1 MLCFNFA
8 GIYIELQTENISDYT
23 KLTPFISRYDGE
35 PDIRVTFTGS
45 DSVERPIGRLVL
57 TEFVE
62 NDIRLGII
70 ESDNENISFFLEQYS
85 TSAVISRLDTDKSW
99 THTNIIYSKKE
110 AIYEHYALWSLG
122 SLLLKNKVIMFN
134 GLAVHASAVVDNNRG
149 VIFSAPSGTGK
160 STHAKLWEKYR
171 GARIIND
178 DNPVLRSID
187 GKTYVFGTPWSG
199 SSDRFDNS
207 LAELKAIVL
216 LEQAKENKIVKLGAA
231 ETVQRF
237 MPRCYLPYHDRK
249 LLDAAMNNLE
259 TIIAMTPVYLL
270 GCTPE
275 KEAMELVYQC
285 IF

>member
-1 MLCFNFA
+1 MQCFNFA
-8 GIYIELQTENISDYT
+8 GIYTELQTDNLSDYS
-23 KLTPFISRYDGE
+23 KLIPFITHLDRE
-35 PDIRVTFTGS
+35 PDIRVTFSGS
-45 DSVERPIGRLVL
+45 DPVERPVGSLVL
-57 TEFVE
+57 NEFVE
-62 NDIRLGII
+62 NDIRLGIV
-70 ESDNENISFFLEQYS
+70 ECNSENISFYLEQYTTS
-85 TSAVISRLDTDKSW
+85 TLISRLDTDKSW
-99 THTNIIYSKKE
+99 THCDIIYSNKE
-110 AIYEHYALWSLG
+110 AVYEHYALWSLG
-122 SLLLKNKVIMFN
+122 SLLVKNKIIKLN

-178 DNPVLRSID
+178 DNPVLRIFD
-187 GKTYVFGTPWSG
+187 NRTYVFGTPWSG

-207 LAELKAIVL
+207 SAELKAIVL
-216 LEQAKENKIVKLGAA
+216 LEQSKENRIMRLGAA

-237 MPRCYLPYHDRK
+237 MPRCYFPYHDRK
-249 LLDAAMNNLE
+249 CLDVAMNSFE
-259 TIIAMTPVYLL
+259 TIIATIPVYLL